1 MNARDPFGEALR
13 DGFPS
18 SGKKWREFYNK
29 FNSTNLRKWDRGWA
43 YAIWQPFWKLSSQKD
58 CSPRV
63 LFLSKWLRISS
74 RSKNLRFSCDRFS
87 YSEINRVFFNTS
99 GAKPHY
105 SQIIKIIRT
114 LKLVGVSDIWYRRSV
129 FLSMKFWLWNL
140 ISRQAWITDSM
151 LSKGKWGTSSFFRES
166 LVISEISQNNYE
178 LVQNTW
184 HFNNSPAKKL
194 FLLSRNFSSRGR
206 NTGRWCEK
214 SEIPKFTKIP
224 SVIDSWDQEGFMNN
238 DVLFIVTCYIHWN
251 NPEYTNPKK
260 SFQWLQILH

>member
-1 MNARDPFGEALR
+1 MTAYFLKEQ
-13 DGFPS
+13 
-18 SGKKWREFYNK
+18 EFAVH
-29 FNSTNLRKWDRGWA
+29 S
-43 YAIWQPFWKLSSQKD
+43 
-58 CSPRV
+58 V
-63 LFLSKWLRISS
+63 
-74 RSKNLRFSCDRFS
+74 DRFS
-87 YSEINRVFFNTS
+87 YSEINLVFFNTS

-140 ISRQAWITDSM
+140 ISRQDWITHSM

-214 SEIPKFTKIP
+214 SEIHQDPFSDRFLRSRGFYEQRC
-224 SVIDSWDQEGFMNN
+224 SVYSYLLYSLKTTQSTRTQKNHFN
-238 DVLFIVTCYIHWN
+238 DYKYSTSNCHRLITSRICKHIVKEKRDLFRVNVRI
-251 NPEYTNPKK
+251 
-260 SFQWLQILH
+260 